1 MKDRCLS
8 LLLAVACGVAVQA
21 KVYTIHDLAQFP
33 GTGITA
39 DENGVCTVEME
50 STKKDTSYFD
60 EERIAVTRNQII
72 IREGNSFKLEDG
84 DLIVFKQ
91 GGRITIEGDIDADLA
106 IGARLT
112 AAEGAEGKVAGL
124 RMSGTG
130 HVANVRNV
138 TFEYVGLDNSCE
150 DSQVIVH
157 NCTFKYH
164 NRYHGLGAIR
174 FMRHNHGNVIED
186 CNFIDC
192 VGAAV
197 NVGINVPGGLIVRN
211 NIIERNVSSAD
222 PLPSISVAAGGD
234 EEIIIENNRVIGPGT
249 VTQAG
254 GINVNNTFNNPITR
268 PVIVRNNYVEGNYY
282 GIGVNENSYVIVEN
296 NTIVNNNVIYT
307 TGKGGYGVYCYNPTP
322 MDCNAIFTGNHIEG
336 NAVGIYI
343 RYRGENLNI
352 GKTDDPTAPDYNP
365 GKNVFVNNGR
375 DGVLCDLW
383 NDTPDNV
390 YAQGNTWNV
399 AEQTPELIETVIK
412 HKTDDNTLGEVYFMP
427 PNTDFVNVTEVLIE
441 NEDDADD
448 TYYNILG
455 QPVAHPSHGIYIVGG
470 KKVFI
475 P

>member
-1 MKDRCLS
+1 MKDRCLL
-8 LLLAVACGVAVQA
+8 LLLAVACGIAVQA

-84 DLIVFKQ
+84 DLIVFNL

-150 DSQVIVH
+150 DSQVIVR

-164 NRYHGLGAIR
+164 NRYHGFGAIR
-174 FMRHNHGNVIED
+174 FMRHNHGNVVED
-186 CNFIDC
+186 CSFIDC

-197 NVGINVPGGLIVRN
+197 SVGGNVPGGLIVRN
-211 NIIERNVSSAD
+211 NIIERNVSSSD
-222 PLPSISVAAGGD
+222 PLPSFNLVSGGD
-234 EEIIIENNRVIGPGT
+234 EPIIIENNRVIGPGT
-249 VTQAG
+249 VTYAG
-254 GINVNNTFNNPITR
+254 GIGVTNFWNIPSEQ
-268 PVIVRNNYVEGNYY
+268 PVIIRNNHIEGNYY
-282 GIGVNENSYVIVEN
+282 GICASENAHVLIEN
-296 NTIVNNNVIYT
+296 NTVLNNNVIYT
-307 TGKGGYGVYCYNPTP
+307 TGDGGYGIYV
-322 MDCNAIFTGNHIEG
+322 CNTTSDVCHTTITGNHIEG

-427 PNTDFVNVTEVLIE
+427 PNPDFVNVTEVLID

-448 TYYNILG
+448 TYYNLLG
-455 QPVAHPSHGIYIVGG
+455 QPVAHPSHGYFIHHSKVIYI
-470 KKVFI
+470 

>member
-1 MKDRCLS
+1 MKDRCLL
-8 LLLAVACGVAVQA
+8 LLLAVACGIAVQA

-112 AAEGAEGKVAGL
+112 AAEGAESKVAGL
-124 RMSGTG
+124 RMGGTG
-130 HVANVRNV
+130 HVANLRNV

-211 NIIERNVSSAD
+211 NTIERNVSSAD
-222 PLPSISVAAGGD
+222 PLPSISVASGGD
-234 EEIIIENNRVIGPGT
+234 EDIIIENNRVIGPGT

-352 GKTDDPTAPDYNP
+352 GKTDAPTASDYNP
-365 GKNVFVNNGR
+365 GRNVFVNNGR

-412 HKTDDNTLGEVYFMP
+412 HKADDNTLGEVYFMP
-427 PNTDFVNVTEVLIE
+427 PNPDFVNVTEVLID

-448 TYYNILG
+448 TYYNLLG
-455 QPVAHPSHGIYIVGG
+455 QPVAHPSHGYFIHHSKVIYI
-470 KKVFI
+470 